1 MSTLLVKNARVLV
14 TMDEERR
21 EIPDG
26 GLHAVNGF
34 IDQVGPTMDLPPTAD
49 DVVDLT
55 GHVVLPGLINTHHH
69 FYQTLTRA
77 VPGSQDVGLFDW
89 LAALYPMWARLT
101 PGDVFVS
108 TQVALAELALSG
120 CTTAAD
126 HLYVFPNGTR
136 LDDQIEA
143 AETIG
148 LRISASRGSMS
159 LGESKG
165 GLPPDTV
172 VDEEDVILSD
182 TARVIDAFHDPAR
195 GSMVQIAVSP
205 CSPFSVTEDLM
216 RESAAL
222 ARDRGV
228 RLHTHLAETVHE
240 EEYTKETHG
249 VRPVEWMEQLDWAGP
264 DVWFAHCVHVHHGE
278 INRMANDGTSV
289 AHCPTSNMRLAS
301 GVPPVA
307 GLLEAGV
314 PVGLGVD
321 GSASN
326 DGGHMLGEARQAMLL
341 ARLAASPH
349 FKEGPLMGARGALE
363 LATRGGARVLGRND
377 LGSLAPG
384 KCADFAAV
392 SLDRIEYAGALHDPV
407 AAVLFA
413 APVTVDHS
421 YVGGRAVVRDRQL
434 ITAELPPIIERHNVA
449 AGRLVRGE

>member
-278 INRMANDGTSV
+278 INRMANDGHECRPLPHLQHASGFRRASRGRTARSRGSGGAGRRRV
-289 AHCPTSNMRLAS
+289 GVERRRSHAGRGTTGNAVGAPRCFSPLQRGPSDGRAWRARACHARWGTRPRPERSRLART
-301 GVPPVA
+301 
-307 GLLEAGV
+307 
-314 PVGLGVD
+314 
-321 GSASN
+321 
-326 DGGHMLGEARQAMLL
+326 GEMRRLRRRFARPH
-341 ARLAASPH
+341 RVRRSPCTIPSQPYCSQH
-349 FKEGPLMGARGALE
+349 R
-363 LATRGGARVLGRND
+363 
-377 LGSLAPG
+377 
-384 KCADFAAV
+384 
-392 SLDRIEYAGALHDPV
+392 
-407 AAVLFA
+407 
-413 APVTVDHS
+413 
-421 YVGGRAVVRDRQL
+421 
-434 ITAELPPIIERHNVA
+434 
-449 AGRLVRGE
+449 